1 MGKSEESVLRWSP
14 EAGGSLL
21 VSANAVVATRGGRGV
36 AALAFSAAAP
46 AGR

>member
-36 AALAFSAAAP
+36 AALAFSAVAP